1 MNMIRHDYVTANG
14 NVEVT
19 PGTFGISD
27 KRCVDFIAGE
37 ILLSQV
43 SAKGDKIE
51 RACIKQ
57 TTETWRAVSEILL
70 HHEPVA
76 TALWPSNQKDLF
88 GRSIDRPQ
96 AGGYKISETAAGR
109 GIASPVQTKAPCRI
123 LPAGRFELN

>member
-37 ILLSQV
+37 MLLSQV

-57 TTETWRAVSEILL
+57 TTETWRAAPEILL
-70 HHEPVA
+70 HDEPVA
-76 TALWPSNQKDLF
+76 TAL
-88 GRSIDRPQ
+88 
-96 AGGYKISETAAGR
+96 
-109 GIASPVQTKAPCRI
+109 
-123 LPAGRFELN
+123 

>member
-27 KRCVDFIAGE
+27 KRCVDLIAGE

-43 SAKGDKIE
+43 SAKGNKIE

-57 TTETWRAVSEILL
+57 TPETWRAVSEILL
-70 HHEPVA
+70 HDEPVA
-76 TALWPSNQKDLF
+76 TALWAVVDKSHPAGDVL
-88 GRSIDRPQ
+88 GRS
-96 AGGYKISETAAGR
+96 GKES
-109 GIASPVQTKAPCRI
+109 
-123 LPAGRFELN
+123 LPKK

>member
-43 SAKGDKIE
+43 SAKGNKIK

-57 TTETWRAVSEILL
+57 TPETWRAVPEILL
-70 HHEPVA
+70 HDEPVA
-76 TALWPSNQKDLF
+76 TALWAVQ
-88 GRSIDRPQ
+88 
-96 AGGYKISETAAGR
+96 SEGLIR
-109 GIASPVQTKAPCRI
+109 GVH
-123 LPAGRFELN
+123 